1 MSFHKIKKKRLVL
14 AMAGLPFIVFS
25 ASGNA
30 ETDTQTEAN
39 KAQSVSANADKSI
52 SHAKPGV
59 EETIEVTAAANDAPP
74 ESGFAPTYTD
84 VGVYQGRDMLD
95 VPNSVSVVSSEIIK
109 AQQGQGLYDALR
121 NVAGVVRQQQSGVAY
136 DQLSI
141 RGINLDNRASY
152 MFNGVLPFDNNLP
165 IPMEDKE
172 RFEVLK
178 GASALYYGFVSPG
191 GVVNMVTKRAGSTP
205 VRAVT
210 FSTNDNGSSLAH
222 VDLADRFGD
231 EKNFGV
237 RINAMSNNIHL
248 PIEGDHGNKRFFSA
262 ALDWQVNDKLLLKYD
277 YEKVKARITEQAAI
291 ATPTAVNGI
300 VTMPNIPDPKKLLS
314 MNGKATKSEAETH
327 LLQAEYVFNYD
338 WSGKMT
344 LGQSRTKR
352 DRWLWVFDSY
362 NANTGNGTV
371 YGADQPGQDYLN
383 QNVRAE
389 VKGNFSTGSVEHQL
403 LVGGSQNRL
412 YQPSFYTTM
421 YSAAQN
427 MYDPVMVT
435 SLVRSPTG
443 SKNTLRDRG
452 FKEQTVRDGG
462 LFLQDW
468 ITLNDQWQVTGAL
481 RWGRY
486 TSKQLDA
493 DSEKVKALT
502 PAVSVVYK
510 VTPDVSLYASYVEGL
525 ESAGTAPSTAANAG
539 ESLKAVVSKQKEVG
553 VRTRLTDGLFATA
566 AYFELTQPSAST
578 GDDDIY
584 SINGE
589 ARYRGGEFSL
599 QGDLTANTSI
609 TTSLM
614 LLDAE
619 VTSSTN
625 SALVGKAPENTP
637 EKVANFFINRNLDLL
652 PGVAVNAGASYVGK
666 RPVNSLNQAYVSSYT
681 VYNLG
686 ASYKTRLAN
695 TDATFRFTVNNVTD
709 KRYWSAAGSGQLAVG
724 MARTFVLY
732 SSFEF

>member
-1 MSFHKIKKKRLVL
+1 MNYYHTNKKRLAVAL
-14 AMAGLPFIVFS
+14 AGLPFVIFT
-25 ASGNA
+25 ASGQA
-30 ETDTQTEAN
+30 ENKTDTSSQGISAKTPSPSGMN
-39 KAQSVSANADKSI
+39 KHN
-52 SHAKPGV
+52 
-59 EETIEVTAAANDAPP
+59 TLEVTADVAGKPAA
-74 ESGFAPTYTD
+74 SGYAPTYAD
-84 VGVYQGRDMLD
+84 VGIFQGRDMLD
-95 VPNSVSVVSSEIIK
+95 VPNSVSVVPSEIIK
-109 AQQGQGLYDALR
+109 EQQGQGLYDALR

-165 IPMEDKE
+165 IPMENKE

-191 GVVNMVTKRAGSTP
+191 GVVNMVTKRAGNTP
-205 VRAVT
+205 VRTVT
-210 FSTNDNGSSLAH
+210 FSTDDSGSSLAH

-291 ATPTAVNGI
+291 ATPTAVKGI
-300 VTMPNIPDPKKLLS
+300 VTMPSIPDPKKLLS

-327 LLQAEYVFNYD
+327 LLQAEYAFNYD
-338 WSGKMT
+338 WSSKVT

-362 NANTGNGTV
+362 NAATGAGTV

-389 VKGNFSTGSVEHQL
+389 VKGNFTTGSIEHQL
-403 LVGGSQNRL
+403 LMGGSQNRL

-421 YSAAQN
+421 YSASQN
-427 MYDPVMVT
+427 MYDPVTVS

-443 SKNTLRDRG
+443 SKNTLRDRS
-452 FKEQTVRDGG
+452 FNEQTVRDGG

-468 ITLNDQWQVTGAL
+468 VTLNENWQLTGAL

-486 TSKQLDA
+486 TSKQLNA

-510 VTPDVSLYASYVEGL
+510 VTPDISLYASYVEGL

-539 ESLKAVVSKQKEVG
+539 ESLKAVVSKQKEIG
-553 VRTRLTDGLFATA
+553 VRTRLTDNLYASA

-584 SINGE
+584 AVNGE

-599 QGDLTANTSI
+599 QGDLTPNTSI
-609 TTSLM
+609 ITSLM

-619 VTSSTN
+619 VTRSTT
-625 SALVGKAPENTP
+625 ATLVGKAPENTP
-637 EKVANFFINRNLDLL
+637 EKAGNLFINHKLDML

-666 RPVNSLNQAYVSSYT
+666 RPVNSQNQAYVGSYT

-686 ASYKTRLAN
+686 TSYKTRIAN

-724 MARTFVLY
+724 MPRTFVLS

>member
-1 MSFHKIKKKRLVL
+1 MSFRNIKKKRLAL
-14 AMAGLPFIVFS
+14 AMAGLPFIALS
-25 ASGNA
+25 TASHA
-30 ETDTQTEAN
+30 EINDTV
-39 KAQSVSANADKSI
+39 AQHISGKADK
-52 SHAKPGV
+52 
-59 EETIEVTAAANDAPP
+59 EDTIEVTADA
-74 ESGFAPTYTD
+74 SGSRVSSGYAPTYAD
-84 VGVYQGRDMLD
+84 VGAFQGRDMLD

-109 AQQGQGLYDALR
+109 EQQGQGLYDALR

-165 IPMEDKE
+165 IPMENKE

-191 GVVNMVTKRAGSTP
+191 GVVNMVTKRAGNKP

-210 FSTNDNGSSLAH
+210 FSTDDNGSSLAH

-231 EKNFGV
+231 DKNVGV

-248 PIEGDHGNKRFFSA
+248 PIDGDNGNKRFFSA

-277 YEKVKARITEQAAI
+277 FEKVKARITEQAAI
-291 ATPTAVNGI
+291 ATPTAVNGV
-300 VTMPNIPDPKKLLS
+300 VTMPAIPDPKTLLS
-314 MNGKATKSEAETH
+314 MNGKATRSEAETH
-327 LLQAEYVFNYD
+327 LLQAEYAFNYD
-338 WSGKMT
+338 WTGKVT

-362 NANTGNGTV
+362 NASTGAGRV

-389 VKGNFSTGSVEHQL
+389 VKGNFSTGSIEHQL
-403 LVGGSQNRL
+403 LMGGSQNRL
-412 YQPSFYTTM
+412 YQPSFNTTM
-421 YSAAQN
+421 YAAPQN
-427 MYDPVMVT
+427 IYDPVTIT

-443 SKNTLRDRG
+443 SKNTLRDRD

-462 LFLQDW
+462 LFVQDW
-468 ITLNDQWQVTGAL
+468 ITLNDQWQITGAL

-486 TSKQLDA
+486 TSKQLEA

-510 VTPDVSLYASYVEGL
+510 ATPNISLYTSYVEGL
-525 ESAGTAPSTAANAG
+525 ESAGTAPASAANAG
-539 ESLKAVVSKQKEVG
+539 ESLKAVVSKQKEIG
-553 VRTRLTDGLFATA
+553 VRTRLTDGLYASA
-566 AYFELTQPSAST
+566 AYFELTQPSASA

-584 SINGE
+584 AINGE

-599 QGDLTANTSI
+599 QGDLTASTSI

-619 VTSSTN
+619 VTRSTT

-637 EKVANFFINRNLDLL
+637 EKAANLFINHKLDFL
-652 PGVAVNAGASYVGK
+652 PGLAVNAGASYVGK
-666 RPVNSLNQAYVSSYT
+666 RPVNSRNQAYVSSYS

-686 ASYKTRLAN
+686 SSYKTRIAN

-709 KRYWSAAGSGQLAVG
+709 KRYWSAAGSGQMAVG
-724 MARTFVLY
+724 MPRTFVL
-732 SSFEF
+732 SSTFEF

>member
-1 MSFHKIKKKRLVL
+1 MSFRNIKKKRLVL
-14 AMAGLPFIVFS
+14 AMAGLPFIALSTTGYAETNDTMAQS
-25 ASGNA
+25 AS
-30 ETDTQTEAN
+30 N
-39 KAQSVSANADKSI
+39 KAGKDD
-52 SHAKPGV
+52 
-59 EETIEVTAAANDAPP
+59 TIEVRASGIAAS
-74 ESGFAPTYTD
+74 SGYAPTYAD
-84 VGVYQGRDMLD
+84 VGAFQGRDMLD

-109 AQQGQGLYDALR
+109 EQQGQGMYDALR

-165 IPMEDKE
+165 IPMENKE

-210 FSTNDNGSSLAH
+210 FSTDDSGSSLAH

-231 EKNFGV
+231 EKRFGV

-248 PIEGDHGNKRFFSA
+248 PIDGDNGNKRFFSA
-262 ALDWQVNDKLLLKYD
+262 ALDWQLNDKLLLKYD
-277 YEKVKARITEQAAI
+277 FEKVKARITEQAAI
-291 ATPTAVNGI
+291 ATPTAVKGI
-300 VTMPNIPDPKKLLS
+300 VTMPAIPDPKTLLS
-314 MNGKATKSEAETH
+314 MNGKATKSEAQTH
-327 LLQAEYVFNYD
+327 LLQAEYAFNSD
-338 WSGKMT
+338 WTGKMT
-344 LGQSRTKR
+344 VGQSRTKR

-362 NANTGNGTV
+362 DAKTGAGTV

-389 VKGNFSTGSVEHQL
+389 VKGNFSTGSIEHQL
-403 LVGGSQNRL
+403 LMGGSQNRL
-412 YQPSFYTTM
+412 YQPSFNTTM
-421 YSAAQN
+421 YAAPQN
-427 MYDPVMVT
+427 MYDPVTVS

-443 SKNTLRDRG
+443 SKNTLRDRD

-462 LFLQDW
+462 LFMQDW
-468 ITLNDQWQVTGAL
+468 ITLNDQWQVTGAV

-486 TSKQLDA
+486 TSKQREA

-510 VTPDVSLYASYVEGL
+510 ATPGISIYASYVEGL
-525 ESAGTAPSTAANAG
+525 ESAGTAPASAANAG

-553 VRTRLTDGLFATA
+553 VRTRLTDGLYASA

-578 GDDDIY
+578 GSDDIY
-584 SINGE
+584 SVNGE

-599 QGDLTANTSI
+599 QGDLTTNTAI
-609 TTSLM
+609 VASLM

-619 VTSSTN
+619 VTRSTT
-625 SALVGKAPENTP
+625 SELVGKAPENSP
-637 EKVANFFINRNLDLL
+637 EKAANVFINHKLDFL

-666 RPVNSLNQAYVSSYT
+666 RPVNSRNQAYVNSYT

-686 ASYKTRLAN
+686 SSYKTRIAN

-709 KRYWSAAGSGQLAVG
+709 KRYWSAAGSGQMAVG
-724 MARTFVLY
+724 MPRTFVLS

>member
-1 MSFHKIKKKRLVL
+1 MNIYNTKKKNRVL
-14 AMAGLPFIVFS
+14 AMTGLPFFLFITPGYAENITQSGETLTQNTKPS
-25 ASGNA
+25 APKQES
-30 ETDTQTEAN
+30 TL
-39 KAQSVSANADKSI
+39 
-52 SHAKPGV
+52 
-59 EETIEVTAAANDAPP
+59 EVTASYNGMSQP
-74 ESGFAPTYTD
+74 SGFAPTYAD
-84 VGVYQGRDMLD
+84 VGTFQGRDMLD
-95 VPNSVSVVSSEIIK
+95 VPNSVSVVSKEIIK
-109 AQQGQGLYDALR
+109 EQQGQGLYDALR

-141 RGINLDNRASY
+141 RGINLDNRSSY

-165 IPMEDKE
+165 IPMENKE
-172 RFEVLK
+172 RLEVLK
-178 GASALYYGFVSPG
+178 GAAALYYGFVSPG
-191 GVVNMVTKRAGSTP
+191 GIVNMVTKRAGNTP

-210 FSTNDNGSSLAH
+210 FSTDDSGSSLAH

-237 RINAMSNNIHL
+237 RINAMTNNIHL

-262 ALDWQVNDKLLLKYD
+262 ALDWQVNDNLLLKYD
-277 YEKVKARITEQAAI
+277 FEKIKARITEQAAI

-300 VTMPNIPDPKKLLS
+300 ISMPSIPDPKKLLS

-327 LLQAEYVFNYD
+327 LLQAEYAFNYA

-352 DRWLWVFDSY
+352 DRWLWVFDNY
-362 NANTGNGTV
+362 NTDTGAGTV

-412 YQPSFYTTM
+412 YQPSFNTEM

-427 MYDPVMVT
+427 MYDPVTVS

-443 SKNTLRDRG
+443 SKNTLRDRS
-452 FKEQTVRDGG
+452 FNEQTIRDGG

-468 ITLNDQWQVTGAL
+468 ITLNDNWQLTGAL

-510 VTPDVSLYASYVEGL
+510 VTPDISVYASYVEGL

-539 ESLKAVVSKQKEVG
+539 QSLKAVVSKQKELG
-553 VRTRLTDGLFATA
+553 VRTRLTEGLYASA

-578 GDDDIY
+578 GDDSIY

-599 QGDLTANTSI
+599 QGDLTPNTSV
-609 TTSLM
+609 TASLM
-614 LLDAE
+614 LLDAK
-619 VTSSTN
+619 VTSSTTR
-625 SALVGKAPENTP
+625 SLVGKAPENTP
-637 EKVANFFINRNLDLL
+637 EKAGNFFINHKLDFL

-666 RPVNSLNQAYVSSYT
+666 RPINSGNQAYVGSYT

-686 ASYKTRLAN
+686 ASYNTRIAN
-695 TDATFRFTVNNVTD
+695 TNATFRATVNNVTD

-724 MARTFVLY
+724 MPRTFVLS

>member
-1 MSFHKIKKKRLVL
+1 MSFHNTKKKRLVL
-14 AMAGLPFIVFS
+14 AMAGLPLIALS
-25 ASGNA
+25 TAIHA
-30 ETDTQTEAN
+30 QDEAV
-39 KAQSVSANADKSI
+39 AQSVSAKKTKAGK
-52 SHAKPGV
+52 
-59 EETIEVTAAANDAPP
+59 EETLEVTASAQGRAVS
-74 ESGFAPTYTD
+74 SGYAPTYAD
-84 VGVYQGRDMLD
+84 VGVFQGRDMLD
-95 VPNSVSVVSSEIIK
+95 VPNSVSVVSSAIIK
-109 AQQGQGLYDALR
+109 EQQGQGLYDALR

-165 IPMEDKE
+165 IPMENKE

-191 GVVNMVTKRAGSTP
+191 GVVNMVTKRAGDKP

-210 FSTNDNGSSLAH
+210 FSTDDSGSALAH
-222 VDLADRFGD
+222 IDLADRLGD
-231 EKNFGV
+231 EKNVGV
-237 RINAMSNNIHL
+237 RINAMSDNIHL
-248 PIEGDHGNKRFFSA
+248 PVEGDHGNKRFFSA

-291 ATPTAVNGI
+291 ATPTADKGVI
-300 VTMPNIPDPKKLLS
+300 TMPAIPDPKKLLS

-327 LLQAEYVFNYD
+327 LLQAEYAFNYD
-338 WSGKMT
+338 WSGKLT

-362 NANTGNGTV
+362 NANTGAGTV
-371 YGADQPGQDYLN
+371 YGAVQPGQDYLN

-421 YSAAQN
+421 YAAPQN
-427 MYDPVMVT
+427 MYDPVTVS

-452 FKEQTVRDGG
+452 FNEQTVRDGG
-462 LFLQDW
+462 LFVQDW
-468 ITLNDQWQVTGAL
+468 ITLNDQWQLTGAL

-486 TSKQLDA
+486 TSKQLNA

-539 ESLKAVVSKQKEVG
+539 DSLKAVVSKQKEIG
-553 VRTRLTDGLFATA
+553 VRTRLTDRLYASA
-566 AYFELTQPSAST
+566 AYFALTQPSAST

-599 QGDLTANTSI
+599 QGDLTDNTSI

-637 EKVANFFINRNLDLL
+637 EKAGNFFINHKLDFL
-652 PGVAVNAGASYVGK
+652 PGLAVNAGASYVGK
-666 RPVNSLNQAYVSSYT
+666 RPVNSLNQAYVGSYT

-686 ASYKTRLAN
+686 TSYTTRLAN
-695 TDATFRFTVNNVTD
+695 TDATFRLTVNNVTD

-724 MARTFVLY
+724 MPRTLVL
-732 SSFEF
+732 SSTFEF